1 MIVFHSDLDNTL
13 IYSYKH
19 DIGAEKICVEYYN
32 GKPLSFMRPEW
43 VDALKRIQ
51 ERVLFVPTTTR
62 TVEQYQRISM
72 GINTPEYAL
81 VCNGGILLKAG
92 ERDRSWYEQ
101 SLRLVSDT
109 AAEMEH
115 AMRMLAADEALSM
128 EVRFIERLFLFTKSN
143 EPDRSI
149 ARLRAAL
156 EKSRVNVYSNG
167 NKVYVVPEKLSK
179 GEGVMRLKAML
190 GAELVLAAGDSEF
203 DKPMLLAADLGMCPE
218 GLLPDTQS
226 SVLQFPSEEFTGK
239 LLARAEEA
247 VLTKLP

>member
-32 GKPLSFMRPEW
+32 GKALSFMRPEW

-51 ERVLFVPTTTR
+51 EQVLFVPTTTR
-62 TVEQYQRISM
+62 TVEQYRRISM
-72 GINTPEYAL
+72 GIHTPEYAL
-81 VCNGGILLKAG
+81 VCNGGILLKDG
-92 ERDRSWYEQ
+92 ERDHSWYEE

-115 AMRMLAADEALSM
+115 AMQMLAADEALSM
-128 EVRFIERLFLFTKSN
+128 EVRFIEKLFLFTKSS

-156 EKSRVNVYSNG
+156 GKSRVNVFSNG

-179 GEGVMRLKAML
+179 GHGVMRLRAML

-203 DKPMLLAADLGMCPE
+203 DKPMLFAADLGMCPE

-226 SVLQFPSEEFTGK
+226 SVLQFPVEEFTGK
-239 LLARAEEA
+239 LLARVEEA
-247 VLTKLP
+247 VFTKSP